1 MNITILTPAM
11 NDHAAAVAASTAA
24 LLASRKH
31 DGVVHHVE
39 PSGELDESLVHGA
52 DLVITLG
59 GDGTFLRGAV
69 LAHGA
74 GIPLLG
80 INFGRLGYLLPLEP
94 EDLQPL
100 VLSGIEEGFQAEE
113 RAVLAV
119 ELAGGSVV
127 AVNEV
132 VVEKR
137 EAGHMLRVG
146 TSIDGEAFVRYA
158 ADGILVAT
166 PTGSTAYNLS
176 AGGPVLAPEMRALI
190 VTPVAPHLAVDRSV
204 VLPPE
209 RAVGLH
215 VDDVRG
221 ASVVIDG
228 RARGHLAQGDSLMVR
243 VHPRPLNVVVGPHV
257 RLIHRLRSILS
268 PTALDR

>member
-1 MNITILTPAM
+1 MNITILTPAK
-11 NDHAAAVAASTAA
+11 NDHAAAVASATAS
-24 LLASRKH
+24 LLAQRHH
-31 DGVVHHVE
+31 DGVVHVVE
-39 PSGELDESLVHGA
+39 PHGELARQLVDGA
-52 DLVITLG
+52 DLVVTLG
-59 GDGTFLRGAV
+59 GDGTFLRGAA
-69 LAHGA
+69 LAHA
-74 GIPLLG
+74 AAIPLLG

-94 EDLQPL
+94 EDLEPL
-100 VLSGIEEGFQAEE
+100 VLNGLDEGFSAEE
-113 RAVLAV
+113 RAVLSV
-119 ELAGGSVV
+119 DLADGPVV

-158 ADGILVAT
+158 ADGVLVAT

-176 AGGPVLAPEMRALI
+176 AGGPVLAPELRALI
-190 VTPVAPHLAVDRSV
+190 LTPVAPHLAVDRSV

-209 RAVGLH
+209 RSVGLH
-215 VDDVRG
+215 IDDVRG

-228 RARGHLAQGDSLMVR
+228 RARGHLIQGDFLTVS
-243 VHPRPLNVVVGPHV
+243 VHPRPLTVVVGPQV
-257 RLIHRLRSILS
+257 RIIHRLRSILS

>member
-1 MNITILTPAM
+1 MKIAILTPAK
-11 NDHAAAVAASTAA
+11 NDHAAAVASSTES
-24 LLASRKH
+24 LLTQTHH
-31 DGVVHHVE
+31 DADIHVVE
-39 PSGELDESLVHGA
+39 PHGELAVNLVEGA

-59 GDGTFLRGAV
+59 GDGTFLRGAA
-69 LAHGA
+69 LAHA
-74 GIPLLG
+74 ADVPLLG

-94 EDLQPL
+94 EDLEPL
-100 VLSGIEEGFQAEE
+100 VVAGLRDGFQAEE

-119 ELAGGSVV
+119 ALDDGPVV

-132 VVEKR
+132 VLEKR

-158 ADGILVAT
+158 ADGVLVAT

-190 VTPVAPHLAVDRSV
+190 LTPVAPHLAVDRSV
-204 VLPPE
+204 VLPPD
-209 RAVGLH
+209 RSVGLH

-228 RARGHLAQGDSLMVR
+228 RARGHLSQGESLTVS